1 MILSNILLGQKKRL
15 NTNFITFAGFYNN
28 KVLLNHSFFVTEMQ
42 KNCGAYNIVLAI
54 Q

>member
-1 MILSNILLGQKKRL
+1 MILSNILPGRKKRL
-15 NTNFITFAGFYNN
+15 DTNFITFAGFYSN
-28 KVLLNHSFFVTEMQ
+28 KMLPNHSFFVTEIP